1 MAELHRQLDLKSAIA
16 LNMLE
21 MIGVG
26 PFITLPLIVA
36 AMGGPQAMLGWV
48 LGALLAVCD
57 GLVWAELGAAMPAAG
72 GSYNFLQQIYGPN
85 KAGRAVSFLFVWQYM
100 LSGPLVIA
108 SGAVGLAQYASFLW
122 PALRRTVFIAPL
134 IGEVRF
140 TNLLAIA
147 ACLLIMLLL
156 YRKLVVVAKM
166 ARVLWFGSVATLLAV
181 IIAGFTHFHARQA
194 FTFPPHAFQ
203 WTGGFFAGLASA
215 MLIASYDYWG
225 YYTICF
231 VGGEVKDPGKTIP
244 RSMLW
249 SIAAIAVLYLA
260 MNTSVLG
267 VIPWRELAQ
276 DTQGDT
282 RYAVVAVVIQRT
294 LGIIPA
300 RIIALLVMWTAF
312 GSLFAAMLGGSRVP
326 YAAALDGNFFK
337 SLGHVHAKGGFPD
350 RALLALGGVACLCC
364 FLHLATL
371 IESMIAIRIVLT
383 FLLQQ
388 VGVMILRVRRPH
400 LFRPFRMW
408 LYPLPAMVA
417 IAAFVFILTA
427 RVKAERQIWTAL
439 AVGVTGTAAYAIRAW
454 RRQEWPFV
462 VRQEG
467 E

>member
-57 GLVWAELGAAMPAAG
+57 GLVWAELGAAMPEAG
-72 GSYNFLQQIYGPN
+72 GSYKFLQQIYGPK

-122 PALRRTVFIAPL
+122 PALRRTVLIAPL
-134 IGEVRF
+134 IGEVKF

-156 YRKLVVVAKM
+156 YRSLEVIAKL
-166 ARVLWFGSVATLLAV
+166 ARVLWAGSVLTLLAV
-181 IIAGFTHFHARQA
+181 IFAGFTHFHARQA
-194 FTFPPHAFQ
+194 FSFPPHAFQ
-203 WTGGFFAGLASA
+203 LTGGFFAGLASA

-231 VGGEVKDPGKTIP
+231 VGGEVKDPGRTIP

-267 VIPWRELAQ
+267 VIPWQELVH

-282 RYAVVAVVIQRT
+282 RYAVVAVVMQRT
-294 LGIIPA
+294 FGIIPA

-337 SLGHVHAKGGFPD
+337 PLGHVHAKGFPD
-350 RALLALGGVACLCC
+350 RALLVLGGVACLCC
-364 FLHLATL
+364 FLRLATL

-388 VGVMILRVRRPH
+388 VGVMILRVKQPE

-408 LYPLPAMVA
+408 LYPLPALVA

-427 RVKAERQIWTAL
+427 RVKSERQIWTAL
-439 AVGVTGTAAYAIRAW
+439 AVGVTGAVTYAFRAW
-454 RRQEWPFV
+454 KKQEWPFAEDGG
-462 VRQEG
+462 RE
-467 E
+467 